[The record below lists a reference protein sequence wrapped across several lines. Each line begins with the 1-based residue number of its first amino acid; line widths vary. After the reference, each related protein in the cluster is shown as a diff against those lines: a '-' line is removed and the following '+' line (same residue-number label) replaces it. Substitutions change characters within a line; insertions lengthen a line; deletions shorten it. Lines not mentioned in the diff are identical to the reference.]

1 VKRGLKYIQHKSG
14 VVQRVR
20 QRRLTD
26 LPGLG
31 IARGPGSIN
40 CQAEVLALARAE
52 RWIEAADMG
61 DEHDRDNP
69 KAKLKITPPSVRR
82 IWRDYAAQRE
92 GKL

>member
-1 VKRGLKYIQHKSG
+1 
-14 VVQRVR
+14 
-20 QRRLTD
+20 
-26 LPGLG
+26 
-31 IARGPGSIN
+31 
-40 CQAEVLALARAE
+40 LARAE